1 VALLSLLQSTAR
13 IKEPRAALV
22 QARRT
27 GSTSGCP
34 VKIGEPVN
42 QAAIGIRIWTG
53 VDVDDTVLRAA
64 LDTLPRLMSPM
75 GKALE

>member
-34 VKIGEPVN
+34 VKIGEPLIV
-42 QAAIGIRIWTG
+42 A
-53 VDVDDTVLRAA
+53 TVSILAFLLGEA
-64 LDTLPRLMSPM
+64 F
-75 GKALE
+75 